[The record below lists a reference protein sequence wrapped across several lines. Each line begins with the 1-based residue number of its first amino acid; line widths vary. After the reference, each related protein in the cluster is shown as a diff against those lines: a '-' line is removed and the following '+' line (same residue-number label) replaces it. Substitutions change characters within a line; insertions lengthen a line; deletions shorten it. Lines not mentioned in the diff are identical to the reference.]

1 VVSTYNSDTQSFI
14 RRNIKVEDRNA
25 VELIKVPGAPI
36 PLSWGR
42 SIKPFRPPGAPQ
54 VTAGKGSEDTGV
66 DASEAPAVRSAY
78 HEFPQLEP
86 SALKALGSD
95 FQAVYINSG
104 WDADADPMARL
115 QQLPISRLCPIGFVF
130 MWVPKTLVQPVV
142 RQMFKWGYAY
152 IENLTWVTLAPNHSF
167 LELEASYIRRSHLTL
182 YMFRKICKEGK
193 EIELKHQR
201 NPDVIFDCIT
211 NAAGR
216 AFKTPDEIWV
226 AIETLLPSGKGKF
239 LELWGEQGV
248 QRPGWVHAVETT
260 Q

>member
-1 VVSTYNSDTQSFI
+1 MPWGGCS
-14 RRNIKVEDRNA
+14 NA
-25 VELIKVPGAPI
+25 AALGDGAAAGDDG
-36 PLSWGR
+36 L
-42 SIKPFRPPGAPQ
+42 Q

-182 YMFRKICKEGK
+182 YMFRKICEAPTQNRLFCARNKEKQVGGGIGK
-193 EIELKHQR
+193 VEVERSGRHAKQMSPRRLMGRIR
-201 NPDVIFDCIT
+201 NWNQAKLIWASRYVWVPRRHLSTVYSV
-211 NAAGR
+211 AQSLV
-216 AFKTPDEIWV
+216 TPPQ
-226 AIETLLPSGKGKF
+226 AKKARKSS
-239 LELWGEQGV
+239 
-248 QRPGWVHAVETT
+248 
-260 Q
+260 